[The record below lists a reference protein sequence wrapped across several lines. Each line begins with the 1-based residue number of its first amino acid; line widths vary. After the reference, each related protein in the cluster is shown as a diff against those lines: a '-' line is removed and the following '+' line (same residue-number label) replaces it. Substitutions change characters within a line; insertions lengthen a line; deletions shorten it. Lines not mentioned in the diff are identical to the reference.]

1 MNNQLKKGQ
10 LFDFLSKY
18 EEKSEFDKLF
28 EEHGLPPKEKRAVLH
43 FYTLFFIIETDNV
56 LRFYSTTEKFLFDYQ
71 KSLIP
76 KQLFDI
82 FDLYTTKFDKPF
94 TLNGRKL
101 NYTRAKKIWIKT
113 EEEFPEANTN
123 DPLTITYFDSEKKYS
138 LGLLYIY
145 RQVNGQTERLDLR
158 DIDEDFLKD
167 IFSMN
172 VSYYPDLDFSKP
184 SVFFEFFAKLLIQIT
199 REIPRKMRPVDIET
213 KVVRSEG
220 NNTKLFGDDEIL
232 Y

>member
-1 MNNQLKKGQ
+1 MNNNLNKGQ

-18 EEKSEFDKLF
+18 EEKSESDKLF
-28 EEHGLPPKEKRAVLH
+28 EEQGLSPKERRAVLH

-76 KQLFDI
+76 KQLLDI
-82 FDLYTTKFDKPF
+82 FDLYTTKFDRPF
-94 TLNGRKL
+94 TINSRKL

-123 DPLTITYFDSEKKYS
+123 DPLTITYYNTEKKYS

-184 SVFFEFFAKLLIQIT
+184 SIFFDFFAKLLIQIT
-199 REIPRKMRPVDIET
+199 KEIPRKMRPVDIET
-213 KVVRSEG
+213 NVIRSEG
-220 NNTKLFGDDEIL
+220 NNTNLFGDDEIL

>member
-1 MNNQLKKGQ
+1 MNNQLNKGQ

-18 EEKSEFDKLF
+18 EDKSEFDKLF

-43 FYTLFFIIETDNV
+43 FYTLFFIIETDNI

-71 KSLIP
+71 KSVIP

-82 FDLYTTKFDKPF
+82 FSLYTTKFDRPF
-94 TLNGRKL
+94 TLNSKKL
-101 NYTRAKKIWIKT
+101 NYTRAKNIWIKT
-113 EEEFPEANTN
+113 EEEFTEANAN
-123 DPLTITYFDSEKKYS
+123 DPLTITYYDAEKKYS

-184 SVFFEFFAKLLIQIT
+184 SVFFDFFAKLLIQIT
-199 REIPRKMRPVDIET
+199 KEIPRKMRPVDIET

>member
-1 MNNQLKKGQ
+1 MSNQLKKGQ

-43 FYTLFFIIETDNV
+43 FYTLFFIIETDNI
-56 LRFYSTTEKFLFDYQ
+56 LRFYSTTENFLFDYQ

-76 KQLFDI
+76 KQLLDI
-82 FDLYTTKFDKPF
+82 FDLYTTKFDRPF
-94 TLNGRKL
+94 TINGSKL

-113 EEEFPEANTN
+113 DEEFSEANTN
-123 DPLTITYFDSEKKYS
+123 DPLTITYYDEEKKYS
-138 LGLLYIY
+138 LSLLYIY
-145 RQVNGQTERLDLR
+145 RQLNGQTERLDLR
-158 DIDEDFLKD
+158 DIDEDFLKE
-167 IFSMN
+167 IFTMN
-172 VSYYPDLDFSKP
+172 VAYYPDLDFSKP
-184 SVFFEFFAKLLIQIT
+184 SVFFDFFAKLLIQIT
-199 REIPRKMRPVDIET
+199 KEIPRKMRPVDIET

-220 NNTKLFGDDEIL
+220 NYTKLFGDDEIL